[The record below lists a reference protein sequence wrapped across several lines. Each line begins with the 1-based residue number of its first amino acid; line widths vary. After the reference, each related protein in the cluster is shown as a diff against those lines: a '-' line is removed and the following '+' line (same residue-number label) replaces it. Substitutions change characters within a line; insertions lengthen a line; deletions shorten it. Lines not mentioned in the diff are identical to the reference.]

1 VYRRLQL
8 SSLLKSFYLAF
19 VALCFILSG
28 CSTDADLTTNWTT
41 DKLYAEAKEEMA
53 NKSYEKAI
61 GYYEKLEGRAAGT
74 TLAQQ
79 AQLEKAFAQYK
90 NAEPA
95 LAIST
100 LERFIK
106 LNPSS
111 PALDYAFYLKGVVN
125 FNDDLGMFSRYFN
138 QDLSERDQK
147 AAKQSFE
154 AFKEVVTRFPDSKYA
169 PDSALRMRFIIN
181 TLAKSEVI
189 VAKYYFKKGAYV
201 AAINRAKSAI
211 ADYQDVPVIEEALV
225 IMIQSYEIL
234 GLQQLKDDTVRVL
247 QKSYPNSEY
256 FGRNKQQKSSSWL
269 GWIPGLSN

>member
-1 VYRRLQL
+1 MFRRLIL
-8 SSLLKSFYLAF
+8 SSLPRSIFL
-19 VALCFILSG
+19 LSLGIGLIIAG
-28 CSTDADLTTNWTT
+28 CANDKDLTSAWST
-41 DKLYAEAKEEMA
+41 DKLYEQAKEEMG
-53 NKSYEKAI
+53 NKSYDKAI

-90 NAEPA
+90 NSEPA
-95 LAIST
+95 LAVST
-100 LERFIK
+100 LDRFIK

-111 PALDYAFYLKGVVN
+111 PALDYAFYLRGVVN
-125 FNDDLGMFSRYFN
+125 FNDDLGLFSRYFN

-154 AFKEVVTRFPDSKYA
+154 SFKEVVTRFPESKYA

-189 VAKYYFKKGAYV
+189 VAKYYYKKGAYV

-211 ADYQDVPVIEEALV
+211 SDYQDVPIIEDALI
-225 IMIQSYEIL
+225 IMINSYNAL
-234 GLQQLKDDTVRVL
+234 GLQQLKEDTVRVL
-247 QKSYPNSEY
+247 QQSYPNSEY
-256 FGRNKQQKSSSWL
+256 FGKKEAPKSTDWKSWF
-269 GWIPGLSN
+269 GR

>member
-8 SSLLKSFYLAF
+8 SSLPSSFYLALLF
-19 VALCFILSG
+19 VLCFLATG
-28 CSTDADLTTNWTT
+28 CANDADVTSAWST
-41 DKLYAEAKEEMA
+41 DKLYAEAKEQMD

-90 NAEPA
+90 NGEPA
-95 LAIST
+95 LAVST
-100 LERFIK
+100 LDRFIK

-111 PALDYAFYLKGVVN
+111 SALDYAIYLKGVVN
-125 FNDDLGMFSRYFN
+125 FNDDLGFFSRYFN

-154 AFKEVVTRFPDSKYA
+154 AFKEVVARFPYSKYA

-181 TLAKSEVI
+181 TLAKSEVV
-189 VAKYYFKKGAYV
+189 VANYYFKKGAYV
-201 AAINRAKSAI
+201 AAINRAKAAI
-211 ADYQDVPVIEEALV
+211 DDYQGVPVIEEALI
-225 IMIQSYEIL
+225 IMINSYEIL
-234 GLQQLKDDTVRVL
+234 GLQQLKEDTVRVL
-247 QKSYPNSEY
+247 QQSYPNSEY
-256 FGRNKQQKSSSWL
+256 FGKNKSKKSSNWF
-269 GWIPGLSN
+269 GF

>member
-1 VYRRLQL
+1 VYRRRQL
-8 SSLLKSFYLAF
+8 SSLLSSFYLATLF
-19 VALCFILSG
+19 ALCFLATG
-28 CSTDADLTTNWTT
+28 CASDADLTAGWST
-41 DKLYAEAKEEMA
+41 DKLYEEAKEMME

-79 AQLEKAFAQYK
+79 AQLEKAFAQFK
-90 NAEPA
+90 NGEPA
-95 LAIST
+95 LAVST
-100 LERFIK
+100 LDRFIK

-125 FNDDLGMFSRYFN
+125 FNDDLGFFSRYFN

-154 AFKEVVTRFPDSKYA
+154 AFKEVVSRFPDSKYA
-169 PDSALRMRFIIN
+169 PDASLRMRFIIN
-181 TLAKSEVI
+181 TLAKSEVV

-211 ADYQDVPVIEEALV
+211 NDYQDVPVIEEALI
-225 IMIQSYEIL
+225 IMIKSYEIL
-234 GLQQLKDDTVRVL
+234 GLQQLKEDTVRVL
-247 QKSYPNSEY
+247 QQSYPNSEY
-256 FGRNKQQKSSSWL
+256 FGRKTQKSSNWF
-269 GWIPGLSN
+269 GLLSK